1 MLLQQLHCFAPVHG
15 FDNFVLV
22 TKHFTQNHAIH
33 LGVIDNKQKRLAKF
47 ARLEGVDIGSHAAP
61 CAFRAIHK
69 PIGLLHGSL
78 DGLAIG
84 NNATDTHRKELV
96 IIVRY
101 RCLRHGIAYGVKAVR
116 KGLLIDIR
124 HHEQE
129 FVTAETHEHIGVMH
143 ASLHCLHSG
152 MQRQIARMMAHGVVH
167 KLEIIQIDN
176 GNARENTLV
185 PQLVF
190 IEAAI
195 VYTRQRIGIQKMA
208 ISQVNFL
215 FRSRYAQK
223 HARVTGDTYIAS
235 RGLEAFAR

>member
-1 MLLQQLHCFAPVHG
+1 M
-15 FDNFVLV
+15 
-22 TKHFTQNHAIH
+22 K
-33 LGVIDNKQKRLAKF
+33 
-47 ARLEGVDIGSHAAP
+47 
-61 CAFRAIHK
+61 
-69 PIGLLHGSL
+69 
-78 DGLAIG
+78 
-84 NNATDTHRKELV
+84 AT
-96 IIVRY
+96 
-101 RCLRHGIAYGVKAVR
+101 R
-116 KGLLIDIR
+116 KGFLIDIG

-143 ASLHCLHSG
+143 ASLHCLHGG
-152 MQRQIARMMAHGVVH
+152 MQRQIARMMAHGIVY

-208 ISQVNFL
+208 IAQVNFL

-235 RGLEAFAR
+235 RGLEAFARQMQRPILFPTALVEKLFGDHFPAFFKEQTFVAEHIALRDKAHHRIFVEQECNLLLRLRV